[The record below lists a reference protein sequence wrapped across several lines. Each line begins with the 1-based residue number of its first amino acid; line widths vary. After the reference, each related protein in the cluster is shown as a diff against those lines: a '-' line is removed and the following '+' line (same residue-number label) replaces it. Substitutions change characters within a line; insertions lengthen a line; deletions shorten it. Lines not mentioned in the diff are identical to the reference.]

1 LSYIESVKAEIKN
14 LNILILALSR
24 KEDTDKLAAEV
35 ARQKG

>member
-14 LNILILALSR
+14 LNILILALAK

-35 ARQKG
+35 AR